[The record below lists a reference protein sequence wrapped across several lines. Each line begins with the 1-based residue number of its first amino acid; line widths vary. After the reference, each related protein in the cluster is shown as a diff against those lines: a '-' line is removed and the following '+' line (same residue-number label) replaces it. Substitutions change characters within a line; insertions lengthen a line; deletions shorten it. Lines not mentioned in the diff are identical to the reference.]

1 MEATLSP
8 RPAAPGS
15 DRQLQHHEHSQAL
28 LSDPQVWE
36 ADRAVRYELE
46 TFNRACREAVP
57 VLQATGWLITK
68 IERGFA
74 ETLLPLNVA
83 STNQF
88 VTHQAAL
95 MLVAADYTGGI
106 ALSTLF
112 HSVPILGFHPLRD
125 DAAAYMWGARASIR
139 WMLPSANDL
148 VCRASIDPSCWGRI
162 HRRFL
167 AG

>member
-1 MEATLSP
+1 VNAGRRRQRHQRIRTSVPPNVTWLTRYRLHERASPELEEPMEATLSP

-106 ALSTLF
+106 A
-112 HSVPILGFHPLRD
+112 VPQ
-125 DAAAYMWGARASIR
+125 RA
-139 WMLPSANDL
+139 
-148 VCRASIDPSCWGRI
+148 DPRVPPAQG
-162 HRRFL
+162 
-167 AG
+167 